1 MFQQGCNLRNKRPS
15 HARLSGLSSCIQQ
28 GRPSTWYAA
37 DLTGGNV
44 MLTSCCSAA
53 RGLKAKVADF
63 GLARKLDLK
72 SRTETNIYGTVRNAV
87 DNADAGLEA

>member
-1 MFQQGCNLRNKRPS
+1 
-15 HARLSGLSSCIQQ
+15 
-28 GRPSTWYAA
+28 
-37 DLTGGNV
+37 